1 MNSEA
6 FNILNN
12 ESNKKIIQAQEKST
26 LIVCGYT
33 DLNFSYESDATI
45 KVILRDKSSGNYL
58 IAYKV
63 PVKSLGLL
71 SMKSMEISQKKQKM

>member
-12 ESNKKIIQAQEKST
+12 ESNKKIIQAQKKST

-33 DLNFSYESDATI
+33 DLNFSHVSDATI
-45 KVILRDKSSGNYL
+45 KVILRDKSSSNYL
-58 IAYKV
+58 IAHKI
-63 PVKSLGLL
+63 PVKSLSLL
-71 SMKSMEISQKKQKM
+71 PIGTDIQE